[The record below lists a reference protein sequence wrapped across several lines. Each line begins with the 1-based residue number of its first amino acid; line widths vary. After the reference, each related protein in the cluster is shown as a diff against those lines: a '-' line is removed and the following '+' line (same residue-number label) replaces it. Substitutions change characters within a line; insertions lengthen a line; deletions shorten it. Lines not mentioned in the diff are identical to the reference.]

1 MFAARRLVLPSS
13 HNLLNKKN
21 PISIRQ
27 FHSSI
32 ANMVKAGDSIPNVE
46 LVEGA
51 PDKKVNLA
59 KELATG
65 KGVIVGVPAAFSE
78 YIVVLLRQVA
88 PRQASAHNNMKQ
100 ENKKRKKKK
109 WKRRRRR
116 TRSTDANLYKPGPTC
131 SASHVPGYI
140 ANKNLASKEGSYHLM
155 YQQQLGTVGVL

>member
-1 MFAARRLVLPSS
+1 MFMARRLVLPSS

-100 ENKKRKKKK
+100 EKKKRKKKK

-116 TRSTDANLYKPGPTC
+116 TRSTDANLSKQAQHAARVTFQATSPTRILP
-131 SASHVPGYI
+131 VRKDPTI
-140 ANKNLASKEGSYHLM
+140 
-155 YQQQLGTVGVL
+155 

>member
-100 ENKKRKKKK
+100 EKKKRKKKK
-109 WKRRRRR
+109 WKRRRRRR
-116 TRSTDANLYKPGPTC
+116 TRSTDANLYKQAQHAARVTFQATSPTRILP
-131 SASHVPGYI
+131 VRKDPTI
-140 ANKNLASKEGSYHLM
+140 
-155 YQQQLGTVGVL
+155 

>member
-1 MFAARRLVLPSS
+1 MFTARRLVLPSS

-65 KGVIVGVPAAFSE
+65 KGVVVGVPAAFSE

-100 ENKKRKKKK
+100 EKKKRKKKK
-109 WKRRRRR
+109 KWKRRRR
-116 TRSTDANLYKPGPTC
+116 TRSTDANLYKQAQHAARVTFQATSPTRILP
-131 SASHVPGYI
+131 VRKDPTI
-140 ANKNLASKEGSYHLM
+140 
-155 YQQQLGTVGVL
+155 

>member
-32 ANMVKAGDSIPNVE
+32 ANMVKAGDSIPSVE

-100 ENKKRKKKK
+100 EKKKKRKKKK
-109 WKRRRRR
+109 WKRRRR
-116 TRSTDANLYKPGPTC
+116 TRSTDANLYKQAQHAARVTFQATSPTRILP
-131 SASHVPGYI
+131 VRKDPTI
-140 ANKNLASKEGSYHLM
+140 
-155 YQQQLGTVGVL
+155 